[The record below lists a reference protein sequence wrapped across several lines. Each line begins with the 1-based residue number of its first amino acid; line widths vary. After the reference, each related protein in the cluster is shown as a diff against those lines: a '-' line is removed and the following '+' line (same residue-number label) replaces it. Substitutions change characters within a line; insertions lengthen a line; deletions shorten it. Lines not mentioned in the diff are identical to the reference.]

1 MDRKEILVIV
11 LIGVMLLT
19 VGLQTIQ
26 LSGLSSAQ
34 VIVPSTGG
42 VAAKAASAS
51 SGSSPS
57 VPANL
62 QNLPSMVGGC

>member
-1 MDRKEILVIV
+1 MERKEIMVVV

-26 LSGLSSAQ
+26 LSGLDQAQ
-34 VIVPSTGG
+34 VIVPSTSG
-42 VAAKAASAS
+42 APIKATSTGRSAS
-51 SGSSPS
+51 
-57 VPANL
+57 VPTNL